1 MNLSPALVVL
11 LSLLAAGIGALLAW
25 LAARAATE
33 RQRVLAGAAE
43 AGAAAQAQALAA
55 REAELRAARTAYEQ
69 ARNQLAGAESAR
81 AVLQA
86 TLEQE
91 RAAAADKL
99 KLLQQASEEMT
110 LRFRQL
116 SQEIL
121 EDKARRFTEQNQ
133 QNLEQVLKPLREK
146 IAGFE
151 QQVKQAYDTETR
163 DRVALKEQIAQLAKL
178 NQQVSAETSSLAGA
192 LRGHIR
198 TQGTWGELV
207 LERILELSGLEKD
220 REYQTQFTGRDES
233 GQRYRPDAVV
243 HLPGGRDIIVDAK
256 VSLTA
261 YTRLAEAAGEA
272 ERASALAAHVAS
284 LRSHIRE
291 LGAKNYQALEGL
303 GSLDFVL
310 MFVPNE
316 AAYIEAV
323 KSAPELYQEAL
334 AQNIGLVC
342 PSTLL
347 PTLRT
352 VENLWQVERQN
363 RNAVQIAEEAGK
375 LYDKFVGFEQD
386 LSRLGNA
393 LNLASEVYADA
404 RRKLVEGPGNVVRR
418 IEVLKKLGAK
428 ASKQLPEALRQQ
440 ALFESG
446 EGDGEGPGEGAA
458 AE

>member
-1 MNLSPALVVL
+1 MNLSLV
-11 LSLLAAGIGALLAW
+11 LAALFAAAIGALLAW
-25 LAARAATE
+25 LAGRAATE
-33 RQRVLAGAAE
+33 RQRGLTAAAE
-43 AGAAAQAQALAA
+43 AGAEARVQALAA
-55 REAELRAARTAYEQ
+55 REQELAALRATHEQ
-69 ARNQLAGAESAR
+69 ARSQLASAESER
-81 AVLQA
+81 AVLRA

-99 KLLQQASEEMT
+99 QQAGDEMS

-121 EDKARRFTEQNQ
+121 EDKSRRFTEQNQ
-133 QNLEQVLKPLREK
+133 HNLEQVLKPLREK

-151 QQVKQAYDTETR
+151 QQVKQTYDNETR
-163 DRVALKEQIAQLAKL
+163 DRVALKEQIAQLARL
-178 NQQVSAETSSLAGA
+178 NQQVSAETTSLAGA
-192 LRGHIR
+192 LRGNVR

-207 LERILELSGLEKD
+207 LERILEMSGLEKD
-220 REYQTQFTGRDES
+220 REYQTQFTGQNES

-243 HLPGGRDIIVDAK
+243 HLPGGRDIIVDSK

-261 YTRLAEAAGEA
+261 YTRLVDAASEA
-272 ERASALAAHVAS
+272 ERAAALAAHVSS
-284 LRSHIRE
+284 LRGHIRE
-291 LGAKNYQALEGL
+291 LGGKSYHAIEGL

-323 KSAPELYQEAL
+323 KNAPELYQEAL
-334 AQNIGLVC
+334 DQNIGLVC

-352 VENLWQVERQN
+352 IDNQWKVERQN
-363 RNAVQIAEEAGK
+363 RNAVQIADEAGK

-386 LSRLGNA
+386 LSRLGNT
-393 LNLASEVYADA
+393 LNLASEAYADA
-404 RRKLVEGPGNVVRR
+404 RRKLLEGPGNVVRR

-446 EGDGEGPGEGAA
+446 EGEDEEKPPEPG
-458 AE
+458 

>member
-1 MNLSPALVVL
+1 MNA
-11 LSLLAAGIGALLAW
+11 SLLVAALFAAAIGALLAW
-25 LAARAATE
+25 MAGRAAIE
-33 RQRVLAGAAE
+33 RQRSLT
-43 AGAAAQAQALAA
+43 AAAQAGAEARAQALAA
-55 REAELRAARTAYEQ
+55 REQELAALRATHEQ
-69 ARNQLAGAESAR
+69 VRGQLAAAESER
-81 AVLQA
+81 AVLRA

-91 RAAAADKL
+91 RGAAVDKL

-110 LRFRQL
+110 LRFKQL

-151 QQVKQAYDTETR
+151 QQVKQAYDSETR
-163 DRVALKEQIAQLAKL
+163 DRVALKEQIAQLARL

-192 LRGHIR
+192 LRGNVR

-207 LERILELSGLEKD
+207 LERILEMSGLEKD
-220 REYQTQFTGRDES
+220 REYQTQVSGQSES

-243 HLPGGRDIIVDAK
+243 HLPGGRDIIIDSK

-261 YTRLAEAAGEA
+261 YTRLVDAAGEA
-272 ERASALAAHVAS
+272 ERAAALAAHISS

-291 LGAKNYQALEGL
+291 LGGKNYHAIEGL

-323 KSAPELYQEAL
+323 KNAPELYQEAL
-334 AQNIGLVC
+334 DQNIGLVC

-352 VENLWQVERQN
+352 IDNQWKVERQN
-363 RNAVQIAEEAGK
+363 RNAMQIADEAGR

-393 LNLASEVYADA
+393 IELAGKLYVDA
-404 RRKLVEGPGNVVRR
+404 RGKLLEGPGNVVRK
-418 IEVLKKLGAK
+418 IELLKKLGAK
-428 ASKQLPEALRQQ
+428 AGKQLPEALRQQ

-446 EGDGEGPGEGAA
+446 EGEEEGTPPEQG
-458 AE
+458 